1 MLMLRV
7 PRGFVSLVDLYQ
19 FQRVIRD
26 VAKFD
31 RSRSRD
37 RCRRNRKGLSFFY
50 IMTSV
55 HSELSQYIEN
65 IEKYRKRFDRRS
77 IEFRKVP
84 IILPISRTLQNRLC
98 LLIWV

>member
-1 MLMLRV
+1 MHINQDECIKLMY
-7 PRGFVSLVDLYQ
+7 S
-19 FQRVIRD
+19 RD

-84 IILPISRTLQNRLC
+84 NFSFPY
-98 LLIWV
+98 LIE

>member
-1 MLMLRV
+1 MCEIV
-7 PRGFVSLVDLYQ
+7 TPSTFIWYGN
-19 FQRVIRD
+19 RD

-84 IILPISRTLQNRLC
+84 NN
-98 LLIWV
+98 

>member
-1 MLMLRV
+1 MLL
-7 PRGFVSLVDLYQ
+7 FFDLVTTLVKTGVGWDVRL
-19 FQRVIRD
+19 FCANRD

-31 RSRSRD
+31 RSRSRR

-65 IEKYRKRFDRRS
+65 IEKYRKLLDRRS

-84 IILPISRTLQNRLC
+84 TNGSCNILDDKSSLY
-98 LLIWV
+98 